1 MLSAVGGCASLHRPE
16 NSEKF
21 LYAPEASSALEQKEL
36 SYSNNQCPP
45 PGSSLYILTTPQSA
59 SKTMKRTYPRPMRFS
74 TGDRINLYIPRSTEF
89 SGDYVVNADG
99 RIILPFASEIPAVGL
114 SAAQLEKKI
123 ESAMIDAELFKDND
137 FHVSIRPVQYGPIN
151 ITVSG
156 AVFLTGRFLINKIED
171 GDKGEKALTKFG
183 DNPVERYISA
193 ALRAAGGVRPDAD
206 LSEIIL
212 IRQGQKKKLDWRGAI
227 IGSAVDDVA
236 LEEGDQ
242 IHVTESSCF
251 QSALVR
257 PSQITPPGIR
267 VFQSNLTVPAS
278 SNATSAIGAQSNS
291 LPYGTRLLAGLVAT
305 NCVGG
310 SLATNASR
318 YGILISRNPK
328 TRKTEVIQR
337 SIEKL
342 VLSADRDAI
351 NPYLMP
357 DDAIACYDS
366 AATDA
371 HEIANLLQALA
382 MSAVS
387 VKAAEPW

>member
-1 MLSAVGGCASLHRPE
+1 M
-16 NSEKF
+16 
-21 LYAPEASSALEQKEL
+21 
-36 SYSNNQCPP
+36 
-45 PGSSLYILTTPQSA
+45 
-59 SKTMKRTYPRPMRFS
+59 
-74 TGDRINLYIPRSTEF
+74 
-89 SGDYVVNADG
+89 
-99 RIILPFASEIPAVGL
+99 
-114 SAAQLEKKI
+114 
-123 ESAMIDAELFKDND
+123 
-137 FHVSIRPVQYGPIN
+137 
-151 ITVSG
+151 
-156 AVFLTGRFLINKIED
+156 
-171 GDKGEKALTKFG
+171 
-183 DNPVERYISA
+183 
-193 ALRAAGGVRPDAD
+193 
-206 LSEIIL
+206 
-212 IRQGQKKKLDWRGAI
+212 
-227 IGSAVDDVA
+227 A

-242 IHVTESSCF
+242 IHVTESPCF